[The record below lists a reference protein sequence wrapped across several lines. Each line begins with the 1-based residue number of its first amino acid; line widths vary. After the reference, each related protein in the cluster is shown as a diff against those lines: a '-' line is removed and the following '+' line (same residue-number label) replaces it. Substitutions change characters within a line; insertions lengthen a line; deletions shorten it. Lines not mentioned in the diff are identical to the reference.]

1 MESVGFDILKIAYA
15 KGEIKAECRK
25 VCPDKFLCDDLTQ
38 EVTLI
43 MMSKPDEVLVGLYE
57 RGELTKYIYKVA
69 KNQYN
74 SVTSPFFKQYKDF
87 QRRSNDGDR
96 KEI

>member
-25 VCPDKFLCDDLTQ
+25 VCPDKYLCDDLTQ

-43 MMSKPDEVLVGLYE
+43 MMSKPDDVVVGLNE
-57 RGELTKYIYKVA
+57 RGELLRYIYKVA

-74 SVTSPFFKQYKDF
+74 SVTSPFYKDNKDF
-87 QRRSNDGDR
+87 QSRCINDNGD
-96 KEI
+96 

>member
-1 MESVGFDILKIAYA
+1 MESVGFDI
-15 KGEIKAECRK
+15 IKKTYESGQIRNECSK
-25 VCPDKFLCDDLTQ
+25 VCSDKYLCDDLTQ
-38 EVTLI
+38 EVTLA
-43 MMSKPDEVLVGLYE
+43 MMAKPDEVLVGLYE

>member
-15 KGEIKAECRK
+15 KGEIKTECRK
-25 VCPDKFLCDDLTQ
+25 VCPDKYLCDDLTQ

-43 MMSKPDEVLVGLYE
+43 MMSKPDDVVVGLNE
-57 RGELTKYIYKVA
+57 RGELLRYIYKVA

-74 SVTSPFFKQYKDF
+74 SVTSPFYKDYKDF
-87 QRRSNDGDR
+87 QSRCINDNGD
-96 KEI
+96 